1 VVDGRQRELPARQVQ
16 CCIRKR
22 QERPPR
28 LSILPDTNRGTQ
40 TAVTD
45 FTSRE
50 NLGGFVTAAGL
61 VLDEITP
68 TLDHHTPWGIVHGG
82 VYSSAVESAASLGA
96 SVAVRDRG
104 LAAVGLVNTTHF
116 LRSVSSGRV
125 LVEATPINQ
134 GRTQQLWKVDI
145 TTEEGRIV
153 AHGEVRLQNVEPR

>member
-1 VVDGRQRELPARQVQ
+1 
-16 CCIRKR
+16 
-22 QERPPR
+22 
-28 LSILPDTNRGTQ
+28 
-40 TAVTD
+40 VTD

-50 NLGGFVTAAGL
+50 NLGGFVSAAGL

-68 TLDHHTPWGIVHGG
+68 TLVRGHIDLTDAHHTPWGIVHGG

-96 SVAVRDRG
+96 GAAVHDRG
-104 LAAVGLVNTTHF
+104 MAVVGLVNATHF
-116 LRSVSSGRV
+116 LRPLSSGRV

-145 TTEEGRIV
+145 TTVEGKIV

>member
-1 VVDGRQRELPARQVQ
+1 
-16 CCIRKR
+16 
-22 QERPPR
+22 
-28 LSILPDTNRGTQ
+28 
-40 TAVTD
+40 VTD

-61 VLDEITP
+61 VLDEITA
-68 TLDHHTPWGIVHGG
+68 TLVRGHIDLTDDHHTPWGIVHGG
-82 VYSSAVESAASLGA
+82 VYSSAIESAASLGA

-104 LAAVGLVNTTHF
+104 EAAVGLVNTTHF

-125 LVEATPINQ
+125 LVEATALNQ

-145 TTEEGRIV
+145 TTEEGKLV

>member
-1 VVDGRQRELPARQVQ
+1 
-16 CCIRKR
+16 
-22 QERPPR
+22 
-28 LSILPDTNRGTQ
+28 
-40 TAVTD
+40 VTD

-50 NLGGFVTAAGL
+50 NLGGFVSAAGL

-68 TLDHHTPWGIVHGG
+68 TLVRGHIDLTDAHHTPWGIVHGG

-96 SVAVRDRG
+96 GAAVRDRG
-104 LAAVGLVNTTHF
+104 MAVVGLVNTTHF
-116 LRSVSSGRV
+116 LRPLSSGRV

-145 TTEEGRIV
+145 TTVEGKIV

>member
-1 VVDGRQRELPARQVQ
+1 
-16 CCIRKR
+16 
-22 QERPPR
+22 
-28 LSILPDTNRGTQ
+28 
-40 TAVTD
+40 VTD

-50 NLGGFVTAAGL
+50 DLGAFVTAAGL

-68 TLDHHTPWGIVHGG
+68 TMVRGHIDLTEDHHTPWGIVHGG

-104 LAAVGLVNTTHF
+104 MAAVGLVNTTHF

-153 AHGEVRLQNVEPR
+153 AHGEVRLQNVEPRQPD